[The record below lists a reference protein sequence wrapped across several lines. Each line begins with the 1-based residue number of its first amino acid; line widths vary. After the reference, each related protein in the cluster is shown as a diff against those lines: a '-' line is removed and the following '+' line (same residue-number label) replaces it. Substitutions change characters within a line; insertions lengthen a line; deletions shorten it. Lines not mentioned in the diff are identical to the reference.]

1 MTRRARTIVLAAG
14 LAGTATILAWG
25 FAGLPD
31 FGHYHGR
38 YGLVLDRVAVAE
50 RTATNVPSAINF
62 DYRALDTLGEEF
74 ILFSSAL
81 GVAVLLREPR
91 GSQEHPPAEAEIV
104 GPPPAA
110 TPLVRATGRWAA
122 PALLALGVYIV
133 VHGQLTPGGGFQGG
147 VVVAGVPLL
156 LYLCGGALTVRRSAP
171 WLVIESASGG
181 GAGGYALIGIAGVL
195 AGGAFFHNL
204 LPLGTAGELL
214 SSGTIALASCVVG
227 IEVAA
232 AFTLVFSELAERG
245 LILRRR
251 P

>member
-1 MTRRARTIVLAAG
+1 MRSRTPPIRGATGDRSPGGAAPGRGELRRRDRRGGGPGPPGRLRRCLRPRPGRPLRGAAGAGRGALGARGERHRPPGDGALRSRARGRRGWPEATLTRRARTIVLAA
-14 LAGTATILAWG
+14 
-25 FAGLPD
+25 
-31 FGHYHGR
+31 
-38 YGLVLDRVAVAE
+38 
-50 RTATNVPSAINF
+50 
-62 DYRALDTLGEEF
+62 
-74 ILFSSAL
+74 
-81 GVAVLLREPR
+81 
-91 GSQEHPPAEAEIV
+91 
-104 GPPPAA
+104 
-110 TPLVRATGRWAA
+110 
-122 PALLALGVYIV
+122 
-133 VHGQLTPGGGFQGG
+133 
-147 VVVAGVPLL
+147 VVAGVPLL